1 MRRSIGLLALS
12 VAAFVALGM
21 PKSAFGVA
29 WPSVA
34 ADLSRPLGDLGLII
48 TVFVVGYF
56 IASIATGSMTR
67 RHSLGSLLVISSA
80 LATAG
85 LAGYAAASLWSWLLV
100 AAVGLGL
107 AGGFI
112 DAGVN
117 AFIAVHHGARAMGL
131 LHAGFGIGATLGP
144 LMMTALIAADSS
156 WRAGF
161 VVLGVFQGILVL
173 LFVRSRGEW
182 TVGPLETGGT
192 ARLRPDRRRV
202 LGGTLVVFALYAGVE
217 IGTGQWAFTL
227 LTESRGVAPA
237 AAGAAVTAFW
247 AGLTVARLGLGVL
260 GHRLSVHRM
269 LGASSVLVLSAV
281 FALWIDAAEWVSV
294 VALVVLGIALGPI
307 FPLQTT
313 LTPERVGVAYTPT
326 AVGYQL
332 AATTVGAALVP
343 GGLGLLVS
351 RFGLEAIGT
360 VLLLTAVLLT
370 FSIELLRRA
379 GRSLSPLGRS
389 ARPGR

>member
-21 PKSAFGVA
+21 PESAFGVA

-56 IASIATGSMTR
+56 IASVATGFMTR
-67 RHSLGSLLVISSA
+67 RLSVGSLLVISSA

-85 LAGYAAASLWSWLLV
+85 LAGYAAASQWSWLLV
-100 AAVGLGL
+100 AALGLGL

-144 LMMTALIAADSS
+144 LMMTALIASDSS

-161 VVLGVFQGILVL
+161 VVLGVFQGILVF
-173 LFVRSRGEW
+173 LFVKSRGEW
-182 TVGPLETGGT
+182 TVGPLEAGG
-192 ARLRPDRRRV
+192 RLQLRPDRRRV
-202 LGGTLVVFALYAGVE
+202 LWGTLVVFALYAGVE

-247 AGLTVARLGLGVL
+247 AGLTVARLGLGVV
-260 GHRLSVHRM
+260 GHRLSIHRM
-269 LGASSVLVLSAV
+269 LGASSVLALAAV
-281 FALWIDAAEWVSV
+281 FAFWIDAAEWVSV

-313 LTPERVGVAYTPT
+313 LTPARVGVAYTPT

-360 VLLLTAVLLT
+360 VLLLTAVLLA

-379 GRSLSPLGRS
+379 GRSLPSLGRS
-389 ARPGR
+389 AHPGR